1 MSSVDEPPAPPQR
14 ALQRALQRDAQ
25 ALQQSS
31 TEMPQQREAHALQ
44 QRDARAPQRNDAQA
58 LDAALQQQQ
67 RAPLQPR
74 NASDTTPQASPRAEK
89 AYATPIQFV
98 PPPAPAGAAASSP
111 SSANTT
117 PATVYCPTPGA
128 TPAAASPRPSPR
140 HFFGSPRPAPPV
152 YRQSPRSSRAF
163 ASPRPE
169 PPAPPS
175 PARRSPRASRSY
187 ESFRPAPLTPVR
199 SHALTTPQTTPMGV
213 GGGGARLTT
222 PVEADTCS
230 ICLEALDATDKT
242 LHTIRKCGHR
252 FHLDCI
258 SRAVGAKCTTCPL
271 CRSLISP
278 GLTPCH
284 NRFGFAPARGYSPLD
299 LRSDIRGAAQ
309 RARDAMRARMA
320 ALEAAREEEP
330 PTPAT
335 PPLRF
340 TLTDDDPVF

>member
-1 MSSVDEPPAPPQR
+1 M
-14 ALQRALQRDAQ
+14 LQQRD
-25 ALQQSS
+25 
-31 TEMPQQREAHALQ
+31 AHALQ
-44 QRDARAPQRNDAQA
+44 QRDARALQRNDAQA

-98 PPPAPAGAAASSP
+98 PPAAPAGAAASSP

-140 HFFGSPRPAPPV
+140 RFFGSPRPAPPV
-152 YRQSPRSSRAF
+152 YRQSPRSSRVRVAAARA
-163 ASPRPE
+163 AS
-169 PPAPPS
+169 AAV
-175 PARRSPRASRSY
+175 ARAAVAAGVAELR
-187 ESFRPAPLTPVR
+187 
-199 SHALTTPQTTPMGV
+199 TTPMGV
-213 GGGGARLTT
+213 GGVGARLTT

-309 RARDAMRARMA
+309 RARDAMRTRMA

>member
-1 MSSVDEPPAPPQR
+1 MDITKKYGVGAIYNGADLTNPSEI
-14 ALQRALQRDAQ
+14 
-25 ALQQSS
+25 
-31 TEMPQQREAHALQ
+31 
-44 QRDARAPQRNDAQA
+44 
-58 LDAALQQQQ
+58 
-67 RAPLQPR
+67 
-74 NASDTTPQASPRAEK
+74 DTMM
-89 AYATPIQFV
+89 
-98 PPPAPAGAAASSP
+98 AAA
-111 SSANTT
+111 T
-117 PATVYCPTPGA
+117 
-128 TPAAASPRPSPR
+128 
-140 HFFGSPRPAPPV
+140 
-152 YRQSPRSSRAF
+152 
-163 ASPRPE
+163 
-169 PPAPPS
+169 
-175 PARRSPRASRSY
+175 
-187 ESFRPAPLTPVR
+187 
-199 SHALTTPQTTPMGV
+199 
-213 GGGGARLTT
+213 
-222 PVEADTCS
+222 
-230 ICLEALDATDKT
+230 EALDATDKT

>member
-1 MSSVDEPPAPPQR
+1 M
-14 ALQRALQRDAQ
+14 LQQRD
-25 ALQQSS
+25 
-31 TEMPQQREAHALQ
+31 AHALQ
-44 QRDARAPQRNDAQA
+44 QRDARALQRNDAQA

-89 AYATPIQFV
+89 AYATPIQYV

-140 HFFGSPRPAPPV
+140 RFFGSPRPAPP
-152 YRQSPRSSRAF
+152 
-163 ASPRPE
+163 
-169 PPAPPS
+169 
-175 PARRSPRASRSY
+175 
-187 ESFRPAPLTPVR
+187 
-199 SHALTTPQTTPMGV
+199 TTPMGV
-213 GGGGARLTT
+213 GGVGARLTT

-230 ICLEALDATDKT
+230 ICLEALDATGKT